1 MKYTFFGLYVVLC
14 SLLALIFSSI
24 ISMIL
29 GLDLKIIFA
38 LENKKF
44 LEFMSVCVML
54 YLIIYFALLLYTK
67 IIVERKINAQI
78 FKIHILWILFFIFH
92 AVIFII
98 LQAIGNNVLKDG
110 FALKFALLL
119 SFILGFILT
128 KALYKFGEAKIE
140 KYRELLREFEKKN

>member
-1 MKYTFFGLYVVLC
+1 MKYAFFGLYVVLC

-128 KALYKFGEAKIE
+128 KSLYKFGEAKIE

>member
-1 MKYTFFGLYVVLC
+1 MKYAFFGLYVALC

-128 KALYKFGEAKIE
+128 KSLYKFGEAKIE

>member
-1 MKYTFFGLYVVLC
+1 MKYAFFGLYVALC

-128 KALYKFGEAKIE
+128 KALYKF
-140 KYRELLREFEKKN
+140 

>member
-1 MKYTFFGLYVVLC
+1 MKYAFFGLYVVLC

-44 LEFMSVCVML
+44 LEFMSVCAML

-92 AVIFII
+92 AV
-98 LQAIGNNVLKDG
+98 IGNNVLKDG